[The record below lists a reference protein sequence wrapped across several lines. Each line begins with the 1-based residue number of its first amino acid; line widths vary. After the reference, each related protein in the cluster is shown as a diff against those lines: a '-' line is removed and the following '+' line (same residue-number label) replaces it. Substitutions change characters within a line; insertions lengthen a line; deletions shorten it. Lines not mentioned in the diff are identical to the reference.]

1 MPAPN
6 GGEPP
11 TFNLRAARRAQLIY
25 FGVGRFAVAPLVA
38 LAQSENKIVAVVTAP
53 PRARGRGLRESPSP
67 VAVAAAEL
75 SLPIFAF
82 ETPAACA
89 PLVRDLAPPFCVVC
103 DYGRILPRG
112 VLRLA
117 PHFVNIHPSLLP
129 RWRGAAPIERAIL
142 AGDKTTG
149 VSIMKMNVGID
160 TGHIALQE
168 AVAIGAQNCGELSE
182 SLSAIGARLLLRA
195 LAEWQDLELLPQ
207 TEAAIYAPKIAAAEL
222 ELDFNDDAESLA
234 RRVAAFAPQTRR
246 ARDHS
251 RRATQNPRRPSPRA
265 AAAHRR
271 RRFRPSRGG
280 RDIAG
285 RRRKRARQMRRRRA
299 RHLAPA
305 TKRQNRA
312 NRARFFAR
320 LRARARRSIRI
331 TSHHRFELI
340 DSFFAPARTKKNAAT
355 ADSKIITIAAG
366 AARSNDSSEAY

>member
-11 TFNLRAARRAQLIY
+11 AFNLRAARRAQLIY

-38 LAQSENKIVAVVTAP
+38 LAQSENEIVAVVTSP

-75 SLPIFAF
+75 SLPVFAF

-207 TEAAIYAPKIAAAEL
+207 TEEAIYAPKIAAAEL

-234 RRVAAFAPQTRR
+234 RRVAAFAPKPG
-246 ARDHS
+246 A
-251 RRATQNPRRPSPRA
+251 RATIRGARLKILAAQALAQPPQTA
-265 AAAHRR
+265 AAA
-271 RRFRPSRGG
+271 FAQAAAGEILPGGAESALVKCGVGALAISRLQRSGKNAQTAPDFLRG
-280 RDIAG
+280 FA
-285 RRRKRARQMRRRRA
+285 
-299 RHLAPA
+299 LAPG
-305 TKRQNRA
+305 
-312 NRARFFAR
+312 ARF
-320 LRARARRSIRI
+320 
-331 TSHHRFELI
+331 E
-340 DSFFAPARTKKNAAT
+340 
-355 ADSKIITIAAG
+355 
-366 AARSNDSSEAY
+366 